1 MRFIDNFR
9 LKGEREDYHVIVES
23 IEKGISFKG
32 TNLWILVFAIL
43 IACLGLN
50 VNSTAVIIG
59 AMLVSPL
66 MGPIM
71 GIGLSIGLNDLVLLR
86 RSIYNYLFAAMVGL
100 ATSTLYFLVSP
111 LRDAHSEI
119 LSRTSPNIYD
129 VLIALA
135 GGFAGILATSS
146 KQKGNVIPGV
156 AIATALMPPLCTA
169 GFGLATFQLY
179 YFFGA
184 LYLFLINSVF
194 IGVATLITTRYLGLP
209 LKRYQD
215 EKEKKRTEKIIWF
228 VVMLTFLPSV
238 YFGYDIVIQNRFIK
252 KAENFISFESAL
264 PNNYLLSKSIDSEMK
279 TISLTYGGEL
289 FDKGEVTKIKMR
301 MPIYGLDTS
310 MLTVSQGFA
319 YLKNDE
325 IDSGEDPLVNALNE
339 KENQLIQIMGEKN
352 VAVNQLETLQN
363 EINTDKLLSWQL
375 YNELKAQYPSIL
387 SLILSRTIE
396 SNQSTQTRVWVVV
409 LIFDARVYEKERN
422 RIKEWLK
429 VRLDLKEEDLRLIF
443 EVDTKK

>member
-1 MRFIDNFR
+1 MRIIDHFR
-9 LKGEREDYHVIVES
+9 LKAEREDFRVVVET
-23 IEKGISFKG
+23 IEKGVVFRG

-71 GIGLSIGLNDLVLLR
+71 GLGLSMGINDLALLR
-86 RSIYNYLFAAMVGL
+86 KSGYNYLFAAGVGL

-169 GFGLATFQLY
+169 GFGLATLQFY

-184 LYLFLINSVF
+184 LYLFVINSVF
-194 IGVATLITTRYLGLP
+194 IGVATLVTTRYLKFP
-209 LKRYQD
+209 QKDIQD
-215 EKEKKRTEKIIWF
+215 EKEKKRSEQIIWG

-238 YFGYDIVIQNRFIK
+238 YFGYDIVQQNRFTK
-252 KAENFISFESAL
+252 KAETFIAFEAKL
-264 PNNYLLSKSIDSEMK
+264 PNNYLLSKSIDTETK
-279 TISLTYGGEL
+279 KISLTYGGEL
-289 FDKGEVTKIKMR
+289 FNEGEVEALKMR
-301 MPIYGLDTS
+301 MPIYGLDTA

-319 YLKNDE
+319 YLQEEKKNSAD
-325 IDSGEDPLVNALNE
+325 DPLVKALNE
-339 KENQLIQIMGEKN
+339 KENQLVQVTGEKDN
-352 VAVNQLETLQN
+352 AIQQLSAIQKDMAAEK
-363 EINTDKLLSWQL
+363 ELSWQVF
-375 YNELKAQYPSIL
+375 NELKAQYPAVL
-387 SLILSRTIE
+387 SMVLSHTLE
-396 SNQSTQTRVWVVV
+396 NDASTQTMVWVSVMT
-409 LIFDARVYEKERN
+409 FDTRIYDKDRK
-422 RIKEWLK
+422 RIKEWLLA
-429 VRLDLKEEDLRLIF
+429 RLNLKEEQLILIF
-443 EVDTKK
+443 EVGTK

>member
-9 LKGEREDYHVIVES
+9 LKGEREEYRVIIDT
-23 IEKGISFKG
+23 IEKGVSFKG

-71 GIGLSIGLNDLVLLR
+71 GIGLSMGINDLSLLR
-86 RSIYNYLFAAMVGL
+86 KSMYNYLFAAGVGL
-100 ATSTLYFLVSP
+100 ATSTIYFLVSP
-111 LRDAHSEI
+111 LQDAHSEI

-169 GFGLATFQLY
+169 GFGLATFQLQF
-179 YFFGA
+179 FFGA

-194 IGVATLITTRYLGLP
+194 IGLATLITSRYLRFP
-209 LKRYQD
+209 LKD
-215 EKEKKRTEKIIWF
+215 IPDAKEKKRAEQIIWI

-238 YFGYDIVIQNRFIK
+238 YFGYNVVDQNRFVK
-252 KAENFISFESAL
+252 KAETFIAFEAKL
-264 PNNYLLSKSIDSEMK
+264 PNNYLLSKSIDAETK

-289 FDKGEVTKIKMR
+289 FNDGEIEAIKMR

-319 YLKNDE
+319 YLRDDKKDTG
-325 IDSGEDPLVNALNE
+325 DDPLVLALNE
-339 KENQLIQIMGEKN
+339 KEDQLFHAIGEKES
-352 VAVNQLETLQN
+352 ALKELSILQN
-363 EINTDKLLSWQL
+363 NINAERELSWHIF
-375 YNELKAQYPSIL
+375 NELKTQYPDIVSF
-387 SLILSRTIE
+387 ILSRTIE
-396 SNQSTQTRVWVVV
+396 NDESTQKVVWISV
-409 LIFDARVYEKERN
+409 LTFKVRVYEKERT
-422 RIKEWLK
+422 RITNWLK
-429 VRLDLKEEDLRLIF
+429 VRLEMDDQHLKFVF
-443 EVDTKK
+443 EVDSK

>member
-1 MRFIDNFR
+1 MRIIDHFK
-9 LKGEREDYHVIVES
+9 LKGEREEYRVIIET
-23 IEKGISFKG
+23 IEKGVPFRG

-71 GIGLSIGLNDLVLLR
+71 GLGLSMGINDLALLR
-86 RSIYNYLFAAMVGL
+86 KSMYNYLFAAGVGL
-100 ATSTLYFLVSP
+100 ATSTVYFLVSP
-111 LRDAHSEI
+111 LQDAHSEI

-169 GFGLATFQLY
+169 GFGLATFQFY

-184 LYLFLINSVF
+184 LYLFVINSVF
-194 IGVATLITTRYLGLP
+194 IGVATLITTRYLRLP
-209 LKRYQD
+209 LKD
-215 EKEKKRTEKIIWF
+215 IPDPKEKKRTEQIIWI
-228 VVMLTFLPSV
+228 VVILTFLPSV
-238 YFGYDIVIQNRFIK
+238 YFGYDIVVQNRFVK
-252 KAENFISFESAL
+252 NAENFILHESNL
-264 PNNYLLSKSIDSEMK
+264 PNNYLLSKSIDSEKK

-289 FDKGEVTKIKMR
+289 FEEGEIEELKMR
-301 MPIYGLDTS
+301 LPYYNLDTS

-319 YLKNDE
+319 YLAE
-325 IDSGEDPLVNALNE
+325 EEQQGEDPLVTALNE
-339 KENQLIQIMGEKN
+339 KENQLIQAIGEKEN
-352 VAVNQLETLQN
+352 AQEELSALVND
-363 EINTDKLLSWQL
+363 INAEKELSWQI
-375 YNELKAQYPSIL
+375 YNELKAQYAEIESF
-387 SLILSRTIE
+387 ILSRTIE
-396 SNQSTQTRVWVVV
+396 NDPSTQKLVWVSVLKFKTRVVSKEQ
-409 LIFDARVYEKERN
+409 ARIR
-422 RIKEWLK
+422 EWLK
-429 VRLDLKEEDLRLIF
+429 VRLNLDDDHLRLVF
-443 EVDTKK
+443 EVATK

>member
-9 LKGEREDYHVIVES
+9 LKGEREDYRVIIET
-23 IEKGISFKG
+23 IEKGVPFKG
-32 TNLWILVFAIL
+32 TNLWILVFAIF

-71 GIGLSIGLNDLVLLR
+71 GLGLSMGINDLPLLR
-86 RSIYNYLFAAMVGL
+86 KSMYNYLFAAGVGL

-169 GFGLATFQLY
+169 GFGLATFQFY

-184 LYLFLINSVF
+184 LYLFVINSVF
-194 IGVATLITTRYLGLP
+194 IGVATLLTTRYLGLP
-209 LKRYQD
+209 LKD
-215 EKEKKRTEKIIWF
+215 FPNPAEKKRTEQIIW
-228 VVMLTFLPSV
+228 VVVILTFLPSV
-238 YFGYDIVIQNRFIK
+238 YFGYDIVLQNRFIK
-252 KAENFISFESAL
+252 KAESFITFEAKL
-264 PNNYLLSKSIDSEMK
+264 PNNYLLSKSIDAEMK
-279 TISLTYGGEL
+279 KISLTYGGEL
-289 FDKGEVTKIKMR
+289 FEEGEVTALKMR
-301 MPIYGLDTS
+301 MPIYGLDTA
-310 MLTVSQGFA
+310 MLDVSQGFS
-319 YLKNDE
+319 YLRE
-325 IDSGEDPLVNALNE
+325 EEESGEDPLIKALNE
-339 KENQLIQIMGEKN
+339 KDIQLIQAIGEKESAMKELSAM
-352 VAVNQLETLQN
+352 VEDQQAEK
-363 EINTDKLLSWQL
+363 ELSWQIF
-375 YNELKAQYPSIL
+375 NELKVQYPVIE
-387 SLILSRTIE
+387 SLILSHTIE
-396 SNQSTQTRVWVVV
+396 NDTSTQMMVWVCVLTSKSKVSDRDRTRV
-409 LIFDARVYEKERN
+409 E
-422 RIKEWLK
+422 EWLT
-429 VRLDLKEEDLRLIF
+429 VRLNLDAKHLRMVF
-443 EVDTKK
+443 EQESK